1 MSDIRII
8 TDTDSSL
15 PFQVAD
21 DWGIIQVP
29 ITVHFGEEVFKTG
42 EEIDDV
48 QTFTRID
55 REGKL
60 PTTSAPSP
68 GNFAEAYQRAF
79 AEGADEVICFTV
91 SGEVSATYKA
101 ALAAKEIIKDENVT
115 VVDTKSLSMGQGY
128 MVLEAAKLAGEG
140 KELKEIITGAEE
152 VRDRTHLFAALST
165 LKYMAMSGR
174 VGHLTAGMAN
184 LLSIKPILSIQ
195 DGKLDLLEK
204 VRTKGKSWQ
213 RVIELVDHEVGKK
226 PIEKMSLLH
235 VNALEDA
242 KAFKAQ
248 IRNHIKCPEIIP
260 DYELTPGLSVH
271 AGAGLVGVTF
281 IVAK

>member
-1 MSDIRII
+1 MSTTRII

-29 ITVHFGEEVFKTG
+29 ITVHFGVEVFKTG
-42 EEIDDV
+42 EDIDDI

-55 REGKL
+55 REGEL

-79 AEGADEVICFTV
+79 AEGAEEVICFTV
-91 SGEVSATYKA
+91 SGEVSATYKS
-101 ALAAKEIIKDENVT
+101 ALAGKEIIKDGNVT

-128 MVLEAAKLAGEG
+128 MVLEAAKLAEQG
-140 KELKEIITGAEE
+140 KEPQEIIAGAEE
-152 VRDRTHLFAALST
+152 IRDRSHLFAALST

-213 RVIELVDHEVGKK
+213 RVIELLDHEVGKK
-226 PIEKMSLLH
+226 QIEKMSLLH

-242 KAFKAQ
+242 KAFETQ
-248 IRNHIKCPEIIP
+248 IRDQIKCPEKIP
-260 DYELTPGLSVH
+260 YYELTPGLSVH
-271 AGAGLVGVTF
+271 AGSGLVGVTF
-281 IVAK
+281 VVAK